1 MALRLSASAVIILCL
16 ELAAG
21 CSGRPSR
28 LDPPEIPGDAG
39 EQAVSKYDANGNGAI
54 DGDELNKVPALKA
67 TLSRVDSDGDGRV
80 SAAEINARIDAWRKS
95 RVALARVAATV
106 RRDGRPLRDA
116 VVKLVPESFLGDAV
130 KTAQGTTDGS
140 GDAHLQISSDPDE
153 RGVQLGY
160 YRVEVTKPGEDGKET
175 IPIRYNAETELGTE
189 ITRDDPTS
197 DRLILNLTGN

>member
-1 MALRLSASAVIILCL
+1 MALRLYASAPVILCL
-16 ELAAG
+16 VFLAG

-28 LDPPEIPGDAG
+28 LDPPEIPSDAG
-39 EQAVSKYDANGNGAI
+39 EQAVGKYDANGNGSI
-54 DGDELNKVPALKA
+54 EGDELDKVPALKA
-67 TLSRVDSDGDGRV
+67 SLKRVDTDGDGQV
-80 SAAEINARIDAWRKS
+80 SAAEVNARIDAWRKS

-130 KTAQGTTDGS
+130 KTAQATTDGS
-140 GDAHLQISSDPDE
+140 GAAHLQISNDPDE

-160 YRVEVTKPGEDGKET
+160 YRIEVTKPGGDGKET
-175 IPIRYNAETELGTE
+175 IPPRYNAETELGIE

-197 DRLILNLTGN
+197 DHLKLNLTGN